1 MKEKLKKVLKL
12 LLGIV
17 IGGVVGA
24 LGAML
29 IVNLTGGEDPVPDAG
44 DKPFNLGL
52 LLLSIGLAFVW
63 LFVAVIINIIIHEA
77 GHLILGLLTG
87 YRFVSFRIFKFTL
100 TRENGHFHW
109 KRYHI
114 SGTGGQCIMD
124 LPENQEPDHAPW
136 FWYNAG
142 GVLLN
147 LAVVVL
153 SVVMLRLFHPGI
165 VMMSFWLMMAVVAL
179 YMAVVNGIPMSVG
192 GVSNDARNILLLWRH
207 PEMKRFFVYA
217 LQIVGQQS
225 RGVRLKDLK
234 SEWISDEPLRDPANS
249 LELMNRGA
257 CMSRLEDEGRL
268 EDALA
273 VGEDMLSFGP
283 RLPQLFQMEVGSETV
298 MLLLMTDG
306 DRNRVEQLWTKSL
319 DKYVRSI
326 HRYSPL
332 KCAVLYAY
340 ELFWNRNAEAAENYY
355 SYLQQ
360 HLKDFTM
367 PGEAKTAMFLVS
379 LMKAHADDYQ

>member
-1 MKEKLKKVLKL
+1 MKVKMKKVLKM
-12 LLGIV
+12 LLGV
-17 IGGVVGA
+17 VLGGAVGA

-29 IVNLTGGEDPVPDAG
+29 IIHLAGGDDPVPDAG
-44 DKPFNLGL
+44 EKPFNLGL

-63 LFVAVIINIIIHEA
+63 LFVAVIINIILHEA
-77 GHLILGLLTG
+77 GHLLFGLLTG

-109 KRYHI
+109 KRFHI
-114 SGTGGQCIMD
+114 SGTGGQCIMA
-124 LPENQEPDHAPW
+124 LPENQDPDRAPW

-153 SVVMLRLFHPGI
+153 SVVMLRMSHPGV
-165 VMMSFWLMMAVVAL
+165 VMLSFWLMMAVVAL
-179 YMAVVNGIPMSVG
+179 YMLVVNGIPMSVG

-207 PEMKRFFVYA
+207 PEMKRYFVNT
-217 LQIVGQQS
+217 LQMVGQQS
-225 RGVRLKDLK
+225 QGVRLKDMK
-234 SEWISDEPLRDPANS
+234 AEWITDEPLRDPANT

-257 CMSRLEDEGRL
+257 YMSRLEDEGRL
-268 EDALA
+268 QDALA
-273 VGEDMLSFGP
+273 VGEEMLSFGL
-283 RLPQLFQMEVGSETV
+283 RLPQLFQIEVGSETV
-298 MLLLMTDG
+298 MLLLMTGG

-319 DKYVRSI
+319 EKYVRSV
-326 HRYSPL
+326 HQYSPV

-340 ELFWNRNAEAAENYY
+340 ELFWNHDAEAAEKYS

-360 HLKDFTM
+360 HQDDFTM
-367 PGEAKTAMFLVS
+367 PGEAKTALFLVS
-379 LMKAHADDYQ
+379 LMNAHDDTPQ